1 MDTKSHR
8 SGRKR
13 YGLNLNRENCE
24 ALIHNGPADVHFS
37 DNTPVQTTNK
47 AKYLGSHINDTGNT
61 ITETRG
67 RITTATMILKKL
79 HIFWRRSNCSVKF
92 KMQVVQAILVAHLLH
107 GMESAALPATSLHDL
122 DTFQLKVL
130 RTILHMDT
138 TYVDKANTNAE
149 VYRRANAVIRNETL
163 EGFNNKTTKKRLRF
177 KEILK
182 LSTIYTRRKRFF
194 SQKSRKT
201 PTHQNFA

>member
-1 MDTKSHR
+1 
-8 SGRKR
+8 
-13 YGLNLNRENCE
+13 
-24 ALIHNGPADVHFS
+24 
-37 DNTPVQTTNK
+37 
-47 AKYLGSHINDTGNT
+47 
-61 ITETRG
+61 
-67 RITTATMILKKL
+67 
-79 HIFWRRSNCSVKF
+79 
-92 KMQVVQAILVAHLLH
+92 
-107 GMESAALPATSLHDL
+107 
-122 DTFQLKVL
+122 
-130 RTILHMDT
+130 MDT

-149 VYRRANAVIRNETL
+149 VYRRANTVIRNETL